1 MNDDA
6 DLRAH
11 FASLRR
17 AAEAKT
23 PGFERVVGRTPRQP
37 NPVFRGL
44 AVAASVVLVA
54 IAAAM
59 LWSSNPHR
67 SPTRNAA
74 APMLADWRAPTD
86 FLLDTPGRELLYAI
100 PDMGRYPSAL
110 GPSPPTRTTTP
121 APRAGREHS

>member
-1 MNDDA
+1 MNEDS
-6 DLRAH
+6 DLRAQ
-11 FASLRR
+11 FASSRR

-23 PGFERVVGRTPRQP
+23 PSFERVLGRAPRRP
-37 NPVFRGL
+37 DPVFRGL
-44 AVAASVVLVA
+44 AAAASVVLVA

-59 LWSSNPHR
+59 LWPSNSHR
-67 SPTRNAA
+67 SPTGNPA

-86 FLLDTPGRELLYAI
+86 FLLDTPGREILYAI